1 MSHQFK
7 GALLRGVALSVAV
20 AGVMSFSASA
30 FAALPPA
37 DEAKAT
43 ALASTFEADAQ
54 TIIAQDA
61 GKSADQVT
69 TDLTAAFEA
78 AILASG
84 ATPDVARE
92 ALHKAQVIVQGNQQE
107 WRVAGV
113 PESFGRVQGLIG
125 RTTQT
130 GAGPGAGNGGNAGLG
145 PAGGGAV
152 GGGSGYRGS

>member
-1 MSHQFK
+1 MIVS
-7 GALLRGVALSVAV
+7 SP
-20 AGVMSFSASA
+20 A

-37 DEAKAT
+37 EEAQAT
-43 ALASTFEADAQ
+43 SLASTFEADAQ
-54 TIIAQDA
+54 TITAQDA
-61 GKSADQVT
+61 GKSAEQVT
-69 TDLTAAFEA
+69 NDLTAAFEA

-113 PESFGRVQGLIG
+113 PESFGRVLGLIG

-130 GAGPGAGNGGNAGLG
+130 GAGPGGGNGGNAGLG
-145 PAGGGAV
+145 TSGVNAL